1 MDECLYC
8 KGHLEEKLVSRVQA
22 YKGRWFLIE
31 NLPALV
37 CSQCGETSYTPQ
49 AHSSVLRL
57 VRERTAPVCVEK
69 PDVFNARSK
78 TS

>member
-8 KGHLEEKLVSRVQA
+8 KGQLEEQRVSRVQE

-37 CSQCGETSYTPQ
+37 CKQCGETFFTPQ
-49 AHSSVLRL
+49 VHSLVLRL
-57 VRERTAPVCVEK
+57 VREGTDPVRVETL
-69 PDVFNARSK
+69 DVLDAGKAS
-78 TS
+78 